1 MMISLGDVAPFKK
14 EIQEKFG
21 QNIHFHDRCGG
32 QFFTIDE
39 PSDALQEYIIGYFD
53 AKGLK
58 VQFSDSGDKFM
69 IEG

>member
-1 MMISLGDVAPFKK
+1 MISFTDVVPFKK

-39 PSDALQEYIIGYFD
+39 PSEELQMYITGYFA
-53 AKGLK
+53 AKGVK
-58 VQFSDSGDKFM
+58 TQFSDDGDKFM
-69 IEG
+69 IEE

>member
-1 MMISLGDVAPFKK
+1 MMISLADVAPFKK

-39 PSDALQEYIIGYFD
+39 PSEELQQYIESYFT
-53 AKGLK
+53 AKGMN
-58 VQFSDSGDKFM
+58 VQFSDGRDKFLLV
-69 IEG
+69 